1 MAGVLAGECSYSE
14 IGVSSLSRNSHV
26 KQDKVEMR
34 GSCFN
39 SNLAHHIPLDL
50 TIEILT
56 RLPVKSLKR
65 FQFAVRIAENR
76 VILLSSSHNETE
88 VPTTSLVTNLQMP
101 IRGRRLNPIRYTS
114 LHTNLEMT
122 VAGLPVDL
130 VHCSSIHGLFC
141 LVDPSDPGRFTICN
155 PSTRQV
161 ITLPDIKAFSGRR
174 KRINMFLGYDPVGNE
189 YKVLCSTAVHGEPC
203 QVHKVLTIGGGNLSW
218 RSIKGRKIPRYTVV
232 TNGICIN
239 GMVFYGGLTTKRQE
253 KKLWIFRF
261 NVRSEGM
268 SSISTYPQVTNHG
281 SLINYN
287 GKVAAASPLPRA
299 PLGSFDLWVLDDFDE
314 KRRWLREKFNV
325 HPLVLHL
332 SGKTELKILGMN
344 RSNEVVIGPLK
355 VPPKHEPLYIYYF
368 HKGGQKLIRRVELEG
383 FEEFSKEKTQTS
395 SIAIFHKG
403 DHMSSLLFVLA
414 MEILSKK
421 LDVGAQPLARPFVLC
436 EGGSCITTSFLFD
449 DWTLLGPLTD
459 ITGSAEPRITG
470 LPVDAIRDREWWES
484 TFIYSLLLLGHLEFS
499 SSYGRVGG
507 LACVLLLDHNK
518 EIVSLPEI
526 D

>member
-1 MAGVLAGECSYSE
+1 MAGVLAGECSYSD
-14 IGVSSLSRNSHV
+14 IGVSSLSRNSHE

-65 FQFAVRIAENR
+65 FQCVSKEWISIIRNQVFIDSFFSMSQTRSRFLVAVRIAENR

-101 IRGRRLNPIRYTS
+101 IRGCRLSPIRYTS

-122 VAGLPVDL
+122 VSGLPVDL

-141 LVDPSDPGRFTICN
+141 FVDPSDPGRFTICN

-161 ITLPDIKAFSGRR
+161 ITLPDTKAFSGRR
-174 KRINMFLGYDPVGNE
+174 KSINMFLGYDPVGNE

-218 RSIKGRKIPRYTVV
+218 RSIKGRKIPRYIVV
-232 TNGICIN
+232 TNGICID
-239 GMVFYGGLTTKRQE
+239 GMVYYGGLTTKRQE

-261 NVRSEGM
+261 NVRSEGI

-299 PLGSFDLWVLDDFDE
+299 PRGSFDLWVLDDFDE
-314 KRRWLREKFNV
+314 KRRWLRSQFNV

-368 HKGGQKLIRRVELEG
+368 HKGGQKLIRRVELKG
-383 FEEFSKEKTQTS
+383 FEEFRCNHTS
-395 SIAIFHKG
+395 DEQCVCQVIFSPEHFE
-403 DHMSSLLFVLA
+403 SL
-414 MEILSKK
+414 
-421 LDVGAQPLARPFVLC
+421 
-436 EGGSCITTSFLFD
+436 
-449 DWTLLGPLTD
+449 
-459 ITGSAEPRITG
+459 
-470 LPVDAIRDREWWES
+470 
-484 TFIYSLLLLGHLEFS
+484 
-499 SSYGRVGG
+499 
-507 LACVLLLDHNK
+507 
-518 EIVSLPEI
+518 VSL
-526 D
+526 